1 MILFDIRNCSTFFHG
16 KERFYLKQTDENQP
30 QKTDR
35 RVLYTKMFLRE
46 SILALMREM
55 PISKITPTELCR
67 RAGINR
73 NTFYTHYQSA
83 EELLSE
89 IEEELFTKVRSS
101 FERLGS
107 GLNSR
112 ALIAEIC
119 VVIAENFELSRILLS
134 ENGDMHF
141 LKRLVSL
148 AHDQTMVAWREAGV
162 QANEALLET
171 MYTFSVNGSVA
182 VIREWVRAGMP
193 QPPETIAQQLEQLSY
208 GGLQAFQK

>member
-1 MILFDIRNCSTFFHG
+1 M
-16 KERFYLKQTDENQP
+16 
-30 QKTDR
+30 
-35 RVLYTKMFLRE
+35 
-46 SILALMREM
+46 
-55 PISKITPTELCR
+55 
-67 RAGINR
+67 
-73 NTFYTHYQSA
+73 
-83 EELLSE
+83 
-89 IEEELFTKVRSS
+89 
-101 FERLGS
+101 
-107 GLNSR
+107 
-112 ALIAEIC
+112 IAEIC